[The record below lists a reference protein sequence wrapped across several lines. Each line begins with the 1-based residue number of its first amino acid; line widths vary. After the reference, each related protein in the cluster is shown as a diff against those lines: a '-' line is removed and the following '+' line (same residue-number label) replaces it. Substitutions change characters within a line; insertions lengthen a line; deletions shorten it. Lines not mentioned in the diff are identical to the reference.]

1 MSDDVSSIILLG
13 ETGVGKS
20 SFANKLFNIPK
31 FKVGNEL
38 KSETEKVEGYM
49 GENKYSDIFIIDTP
63 GLNDSNRT
71 AKDKKTLMKCID
83 I

>member
-1 MSDDVSSIILLG
+1 MSSIILLG

-20 SFANKLFNIPK
+20 SFANKLFNVPK

-49 GENKYSDIFIIDTP
+49 
-63 GLNDSNRT
+63 NRT